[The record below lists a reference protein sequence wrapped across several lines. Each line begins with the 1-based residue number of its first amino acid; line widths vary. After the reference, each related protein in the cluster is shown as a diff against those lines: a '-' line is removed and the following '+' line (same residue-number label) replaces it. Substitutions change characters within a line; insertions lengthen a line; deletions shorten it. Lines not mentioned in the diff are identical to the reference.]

1 MIKRREQGVALVLV
15 LWVITLLTVIA
26 GNFAFSMRSE
36 ARIAAN
42 LLQNAQAQAHADA
55 GVQLAWF
62 QLMKPIGSPG
72 RWEANG
78 AVHEFMHDGVAVK
91 VSIQDESGKIDL
103 NVAPEELLKGLFK
116 SVGLDDQAS
125 ALLTA
130 ATLDW
135 RTPGSLKRLNGAKEE
150 DYRAAGKNYGPPNAP
165 FETID
170 ELQRVLG
177 MTPELYRKI
186 APALTIYSRQ
196 PAVNTSVA
204 PLEVLLA
211 IPGVNLAMV
220 EQFMLRRQEAIAT
233 GQPVP
238 LWAGAGAVCSGSGGL
253 AAYLVRSEVVI
264 PGGASFVRQAIGRP
278 SSDPKNPVQVFA
290 WGEGDAPPVALNNT
304 TAKN

>member
-1 MIKRREQGVALVLV
+1 MMKKREQGVALVLV

-62 QLMKPIGSPG
+62 QLMKPAGSAG

-78 AVHEFMHDGVAVK
+78 AMHEFMHDGVAVK

-103 NVAPEELLKGLFK
+103 NAAPEELLKGLFK
-116 SVGLDDQAS
+116 SVGLDDPAS
-125 ALLTA
+125 TQLAA

-135 RTPGSLKRLNGAKEE
+135 RTPGSLKRLNGAKED
-150 DYRAAGKNYGPPNAP
+150 DYRAAGKNYAPPNAP

-186 APALTIYSRQ
+186 APALTIYSGQ
-196 PAVNTSVA
+196 PAVNTSAA

-211 IPGVNLAMV
+211 IPGINLAMV
-220 EQFMLRRQEAIAT
+220 EQFMLRRQEAIAA
-233 GQPVP
+233 GQPIP
-238 LWAGAGAVCSGSGGL
+238 LLAGAGAFASGSGGL

-264 PGGASFVRQAIGRP
+264 PGGASFVRQVVGRP
-278 SSDPKNPVQVFA
+278 SPDPKNPVQVFA
-290 WGEGDAPPVALNNT
+290 WGEGDVQTVALNNT

>member
-1 MIKRREQGVALVLV
+1 MMKRREQGVALVLV

-62 QLMKPIGSPG
+62 QLMKPIGSSG

-78 AVHEFMHDGVAVK
+78 ASHEFMHDGVAVK

-103 NVAPEELLKGLFK
+103 NAAPEELLKGLFK
-116 SVGLDDQAS
+116 SAGLDDQAS

-186 APALTIYSRQ
+186 APALTIYS
-196 PAVNTSVA
+196 SVA

-220 EQFMLRRQEAIAT
+220 EQFMLRRQEAIAA
-233 GQPVP
+233 GQPIPP
-238 LWAGAGAVCSGSGGL
+238 LAGAGAVSSGSGGL

-264 PGGASFVRQAIGRP
+264 PGGASFVRQVIGRP
-278 SSDPKNPVQVFA
+278 SPDPKNPVQVFA
-290 WGEGDAPPVALNNT
+290 WGEGDAPTVALNNT